1 LPHRRE
7 DEQPAPRAGPLD
19 EGIVKPLAVRVMM
32 LDETRAAQDLSPSG
46 LSPDKLVLEAVCS
59 PSP

>member
-1 LPHRRE
+1 
-7 DEQPAPRAGPLD
+7 
-19 EGIVKPLAVRVMM
+19 MM